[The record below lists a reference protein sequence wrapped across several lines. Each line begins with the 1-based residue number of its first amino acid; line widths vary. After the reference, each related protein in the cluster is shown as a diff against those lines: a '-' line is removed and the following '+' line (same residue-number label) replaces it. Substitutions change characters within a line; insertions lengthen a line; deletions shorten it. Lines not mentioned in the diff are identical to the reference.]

1 MNHEAAATEEQD
13 EQINVIGDIF
23 ANMMHDAEQAL
34 AAQRTAMEAQITAN
48 TLAIGTMIKDAM
60 LNISASANLNSEL
73 LKAAIARKKILLDAF
88 GHTDETEGGSQ
99 D

>member
-1 MNHEAAATEEQD
+1 MNQEAAAIEDQND
-13 EQINVIGDIF
+13 QLNIIGDIF
-23 ANMMHDAEQAL
+23 ANMMHDAEVAL
-34 AAQRTAMEAQITAN
+34 AAQRAAMEAQIAAN

-60 LNISASANLNSEL
+60 LNIGASAGLNGDL
-73 LKAAIARKKILLDAF
+73 LKAAIARKKIMLDAF

>member
-1 MNHEAAATEEQD
+1 MNQEAAAIEDQND
-13 EQINVIGDIF
+13 QLNIIGDIF
-23 ANMMHDAEQAL
+23 ANMMHDAEVAL
-34 AAQRTAMEAQITAN
+34 AAQRAAMEAQIAAN

-60 LNISASANLNSEL
+60 LNIGASAGLNGDL
-73 LKAAIARKKILLDAF
+73 LKAAIARKKIMLYAF